1 MEGHE
6 DQEEQEKVIL
16 LDTNALIWL
25 SYEPDKLS
33 RAAASAIRRAKIGG
47 GTAIA
52 AISLWELAW
61 IITHGSLKIS
71 STVEA
76 AIEEVSSRFA
86 VRPITAKIAAL
97 ASQFSSDYPK
107 DPCGRLIGAT
117 ALAEGMVLITSDVR
131 IRECKQLRTLW

>member
-1 MEGHE
+1 M
-6 DQEEQEKVIL
+6 IL

-52 AISLWELAW
+52 AISLSELAW

-97 ASQFSSDYPK
+97 ASQFSSHYPK